1 MAKTYY
7 GYVEREA
14 ESYIDWGAIGKQMSD
29 TLLEVNR
36 IREEKKQSI
45 DKAST
50 DYVDY
55 LSTAPQGEHKKAN
68 EWALEFTDNASQ
80 YMRQLDVA
88 LKSGRMTLKDY
99 TIRKQNLIDDTKN
112 AFGMLSEYQKV
123 YAEKME
129 RYKKNESQE
138 WEFNGMAKVEGFGD
152 FSKSGLWINPNTG
165 KISVAMKSQG
175 ADGVY
180 TMSENPNEVTSV
192 DALKGLLVGKWDK
205 FKADDVT
212 TQIAK
217 ANGAYKKAL
226 MEKYKNITTIEDV
239 LQNPEFE
246 SAETNI
252 LNASLAN
259 PFDRLSVLTDW
270 QKFASNG
277 KQYRFTN
284 DPNDTSPEAIY
295 MKIDPASGQEIP
307 QFTEEQKNASLD
319 WLRTEARRKYD
330 YIETVQALPDKPQRM
345 FDINA
350 ANYAEQQRIKQNAAA
365 AWNKILMG
373 KTAQEKKDAAEAV
386 LASPLAQ
393 QLGLIG
399 IVPDETNGTIS
410 LEYEDDKKNTTF
422 DIAPGGNPIPLL
434 DWARKGTEIHQIQD
448 DKILLSAG
456 GYGRND
462 VGVVDFIGVEA
473 RRKGPTATTTEQQ
486 PDNTNYKASL
496 NNALGT
502 IADNLFEETEDA
514 VANTLNPIL
523 SPYGIT
529 ITPSGNLASNYINV
543 TVKGK
548 QTKPIGTNAWTKAG
562 AIEFKNQL
570 IEYINDNLPDNESIK
585 DLIGGGNE
593 GSKWNPK

>member
-373 KTAQEKKDAAEAV
+373 KTAQEKKNAAEAV

-486 PDNTNYKASL
+486 PDNTNYKANL
-496 NNALGT
+496 NSALGT
-502 IADNLFEETEDA
+502 IPDDLFEFKEKTVADA
-514 VANTLNPIL
+514 LSPIL

-529 ITPSGNLASNYINV
+529 ITPSGGLVSNYINV

-548 QTKPIGTNAWTKAG
+548 PTKQIGTNAFSTDG
-562 AIEFKNQL
+562 AVGFKNEL
-570 IEYINDNLPDNESIK
+570 IEYINANLPDNQSIK
-585 DLIGGGNE
+585 DLIDGGNE